1 MEQSFPRFVI
11 PILYNV
17 HACVEY
23 RRDVPLVR
31 LPRRI
36 TMEKK
41 SRHGAEK
48 ITSRWKFFF
57 FVERAPFA
65 SRCNFF
71 SSVMVFWRHRRRLK
85 IRLRAGRMTGSAG
98 AIKRMADKRKFYCPS
113 FRKALPIVL
122 ENIARSFFKCCP
134 WFFKTMP
141 VIFSN
146 HGQRFFTARPLPL
159 YPY

>member
-1 MEQSFPRFVI
+1 MHEKAPK
-11 PILYNV
+11 
-17 HACVEY
+17 
-23 RRDVPLVR
+23 
-31 LPRRI
+31 LPYFWRTTTEI
-36 TMEKK
+36 K

-71 SSVMVFWRHRRRLK
+71 SSVMVFWRHRRKLK
-85 IRLRAGRMTGSAG
+85 IRLRAGRTTGSAG

-113 FRKALPIVL
+113 FQKALPIVL
-122 ENIARSFFKCCP
+122 ENIARSFFKRCP

-141 VIFSN
+141 VIFSG
-146 HGQRFFTARPLPL
+146 HGQRFLGCSFRVSRGCLDRNRGSSPGR
-159 YPY
+159 